1 MARNSCLWLSS
12 GAEYRRLTFAAAEL
26 HAEVP
31 EHLLPGVILL
41 CHWPRL

>member
-1 MARNSCLWLSS
+1 MSDTAHSRL